1 MWTSAPGT
9 SQLISRPGTMVR
21 GGCLAASSMA
31 PRSPSVEAWSVTAS
45 TRTPRRAAART
56 SSRGV
61 SVPSDAVVCECRS
74 TPAVIPAGGP
84 DMAPRPPRARRRPG
98 EAVARLGLT
107 PDASFLRH
115 QVTEHRAHG
124 RAGGALGAGRGVLLD
139 ERGARDVQMRP
150 RAVARELLE
159 EEPRGDG
166 AAAARADVVEIGD
179 VALEVLAVLVD
190 EGQLPDALAGVLGGG
205 QQPVGEPLIVR
216 EQARAQR
223 AKGDDAGA
231 RERGH
236 VDHLVGLDLLRRVAH
251 RVGEREA
258 SLGVRVADL
267 HGDTVHRAQYVARAD
282 GGARRHVLGGG
293 DEAVHL

>member
-9 SQLISRPGTMVR
+9 SQLISRPGTMVS

-31 PRSPSVEAWSVTAS
+31 SRSPSVESWSVTAS

-84 DMAPRPPRARRRPG
+84 DMAPRPPRARPRPG

-107 PDASFLRH
+107 PDVSFLRH

-139 ERGARDVQMRP
+139 ER
-150 RAVARELLE
+150 VARELLE

-236 VDHLVGLDLLRRVAH
+236 IDHLVGLDLLRRVAH

-267 HGDTVHRAQYVARAD
+267 HGDAVHRAQYVARAD